1 MKMGTLLFRRLWGSV
16 LVGVVL
22 LAVQSAEAAMAGINP
37 ETDYH
42 VTYQLTTEQ
51 AKTVSSVKVVDIIE
65 FAGRPFLV
73 IYLPGYRTKAYLD
86 LSSIRSIIPA
96 SSGLSQDL
104 P

>member
-1 MKMGTLLFRRLWGSV
+1 MGTLLFRRCVGLL
-16 LVGVVL
+16 LVGAVL
-22 LAVQSAEAAMAGINP
+22 CAAESAQAAVAGINP

-65 FAGRPFLV
+65 FGGRPFLI
-73 IYLPGYRTKAYLD
+73 IYMPGYRTKAYLD
-86 LSSIRSIIPA
+86 LSSIRSIIPV

>member
-1 MKMGTLLFRRLWGSV
+1 MGTFLFRRLQGAW
-16 LVGVVL
+16 LVGAVL
-22 LAVQSAEAAMAGINP
+22 CAASRAEAAVAGINP

-51 AKTVSSVKVVDIIE
+51 AKTVSSVKVVDIVE
-65 FAGRPFLV
+65 FSGRPFLV
-73 IYLPGYRTKAYLD
+73 IYMPGYRTKAYLD
-86 LSSIRSIIPA
+86 LSSIRSILPV